1 MANQE
6 TDEVLP
12 SQEQCLPLGEEKR
25 SLLVDVPAGN
35 SDANETEPWRSGSA
49 KEYIEPVR

>member
-12 SQEQCLPLGEEKR
+12 SQEQCLPLGEEKG
-25 SLLVDVPAGN
+25 SLLVDVLAGN
-35 SDANETEPWRSGSA
+35 SDANETEPRRSGSA
-49 KEYIEPVR
+49 KKYIEPVR

>member
-6 TDEVLP
+6 TDEILP
-12 SQEQCLPLGEEKR
+12 SQEQSLPLGEEKG
-25 SLLVDVPAGN
+25 SLLVDVLAGN

-49 KEYIEPVR
+49 KKYIEPVR